1 MGGLCSSCRS
11 KTHRSS
17 IPIKKD
23 TDNKN
28 TINNSDG
35 ADTTN
40 KDNKDDNSS
49 SSISSIKSKGIK
61 HKNGMKSKE
70 EEEEEST
77 VVKMFLMGAGESG
90 KSTIFKQMRVLYGSK
105 FDEEELRM
113 YGLIVRANITVAI
126 RRICR
131 TVKIL
136 KIEDDLE
143 GSSATDIDESTCNT
157 VRAAYNRLSKSF
169 DGARKGGLAGYSG
182 DSCSNP
188 KKGAESDSLH
198 DGKGDSWG
206 SNSDKNLKDS
216 SSKTSQTIFVDFDAD
231 IRYVEEDDNTGL
243 GSGLGSGLSFGVDCA
258 NEYYVDGKENIDVSD
273 FSIDG
278 NIESENKE
286 SQPPPPP
293 RPQLQQRPESV
304 ITMKLKAPP
313 SDDWIGISAYPL
325 VSRAIILD
333 ANRFL
338 ARVNDFHTLWSSP
351 LIQEKVWSKNKQ
363 LLSMVDNH
371 STYLNEM
378 LEIASPKYRTTQ
390 RHVLLSRVR
399 TDEVVEQKYNID
411 GTIFKVFDAGGQR
424 SERRKWLDWFGIVD
438 AVVYVAALSEY
449 DEYLREARKTNRLME
464 ALNLLNSLTRKASFN
479 DVSFILFLNKK
490 DLFKEKVM
498 NGACIGDIR
507 EFKNDFVGRP
517 RHYGDALQYFKKKFK
532 EAATHSG
539 KCRLEDTFI
548 HVTCATD
555 SDSMKKVLD
564 STREILLRQ
573 SLKQSG
579 LGF

>member
-1 MGGLCSSCRS
+1 MGGLCSSRS
-11 KTHRSS
+11 KPHRSS

-23 TDNKN
+23 TNNKN
-28 TINNSDG
+28 TNNHSD
-35 ADTTN
+35 AAATTN
-40 KDNKDDNSS
+40 KDNKNGPSS
-49 SSISSIKSKGIK
+49 PINNIEHKSIK
-61 HKNGMKSKE
+61 HKHGKKSKE
-70 EEEEEST
+70 EDEDNEST

-113 YGLIVRANITVAI
+113 YGLIVRANITVAV

-131 TVKIL
+131 TVHML

-169 DGARKGGLAGYSG
+169 DGARKGGIAGFSP

-188 KKGAESDSLH
+188 QKRARSASVH
-198 DGKGDSWG
+198 DGKGGRWG
-206 SNSDKNLKDS
+206 SNSGKKNDLNNS
-216 SSKTSQTIFVDFDAD
+216 SQIVVDDFDAD

-243 GSGLGSGLSFGVDCA
+243 GSGLGSGLSFGLDCA
-258 NEYYVDGKENIDVSD
+258 NEYYVDGKKDEKNSD
-273 FSIDG
+273 QQQQKQLL
-278 NIESENKE
+278 ESA
-286 SQPPPPP
+286 
-293 RPQLQQRPESV
+293 

-313 SDDWIGISAYPL
+313 SDDWIGTSAYPL
-325 VSRAIILD
+325 VSRAMVLD

-338 ARVNDFHTLWSSP
+338 ARVNDFHILWSSP
-351 LIQEKVWSKNKQ
+351 LIQEKVWSKNKH

-371 STYLNEM
+371 SIYLNEM
-378 LEIASPKYRTTQ
+378 LKIAAPEYRTTE

-399 TDEVVEQKYNID
+399 TNEIVEQKYNID
-411 GTIFKVFDAGGQR
+411 GTIFKVYDAGGQR

-464 ALNLLNSLTRKASFN
+464 ALNLLSSLTRNASFN

-490 DLFKEKVM
+490 DLFREKIM
-498 NGACIGDIR
+498 NGRHISDVP
-507 EFKNDFVGRP
+507 EFKDDFVGRP
-517 RHYGDALQYFKKKFK
+517 RHYGDALQHFKKKFK

-573 SLKQSG
+573 SLQQSG
-579 LGF
+579 LGI